1 MFTPNFDRA
10 LIFATELHR
19 EQTRK
24 LSGVP
29 YVSHLLAVA
38 ALVIEDGGS
47 EDEAIAALLH
57 DSIED
62 QAKRYPGG
70 GMRLREDIR
79 ERFGPEVLRIV
90 EACTEDYLDASPNPG
105 DRRAQWRSLRK
116 AYINHLRAADPKV
129 LRVSCADSLH
139 NVRSMAMDYRRLG
152 DKIWERFRTRSR
164 DDQLWAY
171 DRLARAFLET
181 VTGPLA
187 GELNRA
193 VDDLFRAT
201 GVERP
206 A

>member
-1 MFTPNFDRA
+1 MLTPNFDQA
-10 LIFATELHR
+10 LTFASQLHR

-29 YVSHLLAVA
+29 YICHLLSVA

-47 EDEAIAALLH
+47 EEEAIAALLH

-62 QAKRYPGG
+62 QARRYPGG
-70 GMRLREDIR
+70 ESRLRQDIL

-90 EACTEDYLDASPNPG
+90 EACTEDYHHAGPNPG
-105 DRRAQWRSLRK
+105 DRRAQWRSLRES
-116 AYINHLRAADPKV
+116 YIEYLRSADPKV

-139 NVRSMAMDYRRLG
+139 NVRSMAADYRLLG

-171 DRLARAFLET
+171 DRLARVFVEAG
-181 VTGPLA
+181 TGPLA